1 MVKATMKRLNVLN
14 QPTNVADLADI
25 DSDNLT
31 DGWQL
36 KAERWETRRLRKFR
50 RQAG

>member
-1 MVKATMKRLNVLN
+1 MKRLNILN
-14 QPTNVADLADI
+14 QPTNVSYLADI

-36 KAERWETRRLRKFR
+36 KAERLEARRLRKFR
-50 RQAG
+50 RQMV